1 MLGFSMLP
9 RVLLH
14 LEWDDQLARGRERR
28 DGEKLEKERDKWR
41 DRQTESEIEK
51 ERDIEKDREKGQERE

>member
-1 MLGFSMLP
+1 MLP

-51 ERDIEKDREKGQERE
+51 DIEKDREKGQERE

>member
-51 ERDIEKDREKGQERE
+51 DIEKDREKGQERE